1 MASRRLRTCQASH
14 PYSNFEV
21 EELKCYLTSLYLGS
35 KHPVKENR
43 WIGVMRKRMRET
55 SGEGGP
61 LDWGYGKKDEGLL
74 EAPTRANL
82 LINAGDSQSPSRF
95 QVF

>member
-1 MASRRLRTCQASH
+1 MLSH
-14 PYSNFEV
+14 FFISW
-21 EELKCYLTSLYLGS
+21 KQTSGEGEPLDWGYG
-35 KHPVKENR
+35 KK
-43 WIGVMRKRMRET
+43 MKET

-95 QVF
+95 QAF